1 MTEKQMTSKEF
12 EKILTALYAHHLTN
26 PDLFNGDVRAY
37 DVAQM
42 LKINKSFFIKLF
54 STELAHAQQTPNAPL
69 NTIVLAN
76 RTSGVDFLLGILSQD
91 PRFEVFYTKEQFGE
105 HLFNQCYRDHIEE
118 SLQPFLQIDYEK
130 MAEYE
135 FANDPNV
142 YFIYRNKKAL
152 ELDEPELILV
162 LKDEYHDYYDQ
173 LN

>member
-1 MTEKQMTSKEF
+1 MTEKRMTEKEF
-12 EKILTALYAHHLTN
+12 EKILTALYAQHLAN

-37 DVAQM
+37 DLAKM
-42 LKINKSFFIKLF
+42 LKTNKSFFMKLF
-54 STELAHAQQTPNAPL
+54 STELIHAQQTPNAPL

-91 PRFEVFYTKEQFGE
+91 PRFEVFYDKEQFGE
-105 HLFNQCYRDHIEE
+105 HLFKQHYRDNIEE
-118 SLQPFLQIDYEK
+118 SLQPFLQINYEK

-142 YFIYRNKKAL
+142 YFIYRNKEAL
-152 ELDEPELILV
+152 ESDKPELILV
-162 LKDEYHDYYDQ
+162 LKNEYHDYYDQ